1 VTPAEAGA
9 APEGGPESIRRNT
22 VFALAIRI
30 ASALFTA
37 GLTLFL
43 VRYLG
48 PTSYGVFA
56 LALSITGLLAAPAD
70 FGVSFSAARFI
81 AERRGRMAEGAG
93 VLRQALG
100 LKLVM
105 AGLIAL
111 VLLATAGPIAAA
123 YDTPELELPLRIM
136 AGALFAQSF
145 LTLFL
150 ASFEALG
157 RNSLAFRLVFSESAI
172 ETAAS
177 IGLVLAGAGVAG
189 AAAGRLA
196 GYGIGAILGL
206 SLVLRAMGRRG
217 LRRGTDSGLSLRTVA
232 RYAGVIFLVNAAF
245 GAFAEIDS
253 LLIGAFLSAQAVG
266 LFNAPVRMLE
276 VTAYPGIALA
286 AGVGP
291 RLARGEGQEP
301 NVRALQT
308 GLRLVLIVQFVMV
321 APIVVWATP
330 ITQLLF
336 GSGYEESAD
345 VLRALAPYVI
355 LRGPSPILAI
365 AVNYLG
371 EARRRIPLAFGA
383 LAINAILDVILIPTI
398 GIVAGAIA
406 TNVASLAFVTG
417 HVLICRGLIGLR
429 LAPLGKTL
437 GRAFLASAAM
447 ACVLFAFG
455 TSSLTAIEAVAGG
468 IAGLAV
474 FVAVLFITREIDRSE
489 LRQAWY
495 GLRGALASR

>member
-1 VTPAEAGA
+1 VTPAEGRA
-9 APEGGPESIRRNT
+9 ASEGGPESIRRNT
-22 VFALAIRI
+22 VFALAVRI

-56 LALSITGLLAAPAD
+56 LALSVTGLLAAPAD

-81 AERRGRMAEGAG
+81 AERRGRMSEAAG
-93 VLRQALG
+93 VLRQALA
-100 LKLVM
+100 LKLVV

-111 VLLATAGPIAAA
+111 VLIAAAGPIAEA
-123 YDTPELELPLRIM
+123 YGTSELELPLRIM

-189 AAAGRLA
+189 AAGGRLA

-217 LRRGTDSGLSLRTVA
+217 LRRSGDPGLSLRTVA
-232 RYAGVIFLVNAAF
+232 RYAGVLFLVNAAF

-253 LLIGAFLSAQAVG
+253 LLIGAFLSAQSVG
-266 LFNAPVRMLE
+266 LFNAPLRMLE
-276 VTAYPGIALA
+276 VTAYPGLALA

-291 RLARGEGQEP
+291 RLARGEGQRP
-301 NVRALQT
+301 NVGALQT
-308 GLRLVLIVQFVMV
+308 GLRLVLIIQFVML

-336 GSGYEESAD
+336 GSDYSESAD
-345 VLRALAPYVI
+345 VLRALGPYVV
-355 LRGPSPILAI
+355 LRGPAPILAI

-383 LAINAILDVILIPTI
+383 LAINAILDAILIPTI

-406 TNVASLAFVTG
+406 TNVASLAFVAG
-417 HVLICRGLIGLR
+417 HFLICRNLIDLR
-429 LAPLGKTL
+429 LAPLAKTL

-447 ACVLFAFG
+447 AGALFAFG
-455 TSSLTAIEAVAGG
+455 TTSLTAIEAVAGG
-468 IAGLAV
+468 IAGLVA
-474 FVAVLFITREIDRSE
+474 FVAALFVTRETDRAE
-489 LRQAWY
+489 LREGWSVV
-495 GLRGALASR
+495 RGALAR